1 MTKQEFIDK
10 IAGYVQKYAYVYG
23 IMVHSP
29 IIAQAILE
37 SGWGESKLASQ
48 YHNYFGL
55 KCGTKWTGKSV
66 NLTTKEEYTV
76 GTLTTIKDNFRVFDS
91 MEDGVK
97 GYFEFIQL
105 SRYHNLRG
113 ITDPKKYLETIRAD
127 GYATSSTYVTNT
139 MKLITQYG
147 LTKYDEKGEVKMA
160 KTRTALVAQAQ
171 AWIGK
176 KEADGSHR
184 AIIDVYNAH
193 RPLARSYKVTYTD
206 AWCATFVSACA
217 IKTGM
222 TDLIPTECSC
232 YYMILGFQKLGRW
245 QENDAYVP
253 KPGDVIFY
261 DWQDSGVGDNTGVA
275 DHVGIV
281 EKVSG
286 TTITV
291 IEGNYF
297 NSVKRRTLSVNGRY
311 IRGYGLPAFEADT
324 SAKPIAADTAVT
336 KSVKA
341 TKPAAK
347 FEKGIAGAYR
357 TTATL
362 NMRNGAGTSNK
373 VLTVLKSG
381 TVVRNYG
388 YYSEVGGTKWLY
400 VQVTVDGVKYTGF
413 CSGKYLKK
421 S

>member
-1 MTKQEFIDK
+1 MRKQEFIEK

-23 IMVHSP
+23 ILVHSP
-29 IIAQAILE
+29 VIAQAILE
-37 SGWGESKLASQ
+37 SGWGESKLSSQ

-66 NLTTKEEYTV
+66 NLTTKEEYTE

-105 SRYHNLRG
+105 ARYHNLRG

-127 GYATSSTYVTNT
+127 GYATSYTYVENC
-139 MKLITQYG
+139 MNLINQYG
-147 LTKYDEKGEVKMA
+147 LNKYDEKGDSKMA

-184 AIIDVYNAH
+184 AIIDVYNGHA
-193 RPLARSYKVTYTD
+193 PLPRSYRVTYSD
-206 AWCATFVSACA
+206 AWCATFVSSCA

-222 TDLIPTECSC
+222 TDLIPKECSC

-245 QENDAYVP
+245 QENDAYIP
-253 KPGDVIFY
+253 KPGDIIFY
-261 DWQDSGVGDNTGVA
+261 DWDDSGSGDNVGVA

-291 IEGNYF
+291 IEGNYS

-311 IRGYGLPAFEADT
+311 IRGYGIPAYDAET
-324 SAKPIAADTAVT
+324 SARPTAEEAPTV

-341 TKPAAK
+341 TKSASK
-347 FEKGIAGAYR
+347 FDKSIAGTYK
-357 TTATL
+357 TTAAL
-362 NMRNGAGTSNK
+362 NMRNGAGTVNK
-373 VLTVLKSG
+373 VLTVLKEG
-381 TVVRNYG
+381 TKVQNYG
-388 YYSEVGGTKWLY
+388 YYSEVGGVKWLY
-400 VQVTVDGVKYTGF
+400 VQVTVGKVKYTGF

-421 S
+421 V

>member
-1 MTKQEFIDK
+1 MKKQEFIEK
-10 IAGYVQKYAYVYG
+10 IAGYVEKYAYVYG
-23 IMVHSP
+23 ILVHSP
-29 IIAQAILE
+29 VIAQAILE
-37 SGWGESKLASQ
+37 SGWGESRLSSQ

-66 NLTTKEEYTV
+66 NLTTKEEYTE
-76 GTLTTIKDNFRVFDS
+76 GTLTAIKDNFRVFDS
-91 MEDGVK
+91 MENGVK

-105 SRYHNLRG
+105 ARYQNLRG

-127 GYATSSTYVTNT
+127 GYATSYTYVENC
-139 MKLITQYG
+139 MKLINQYG
-147 LTKYDEKGEVKMA
+147 LTKYDEKGESKMV

-193 RPLARSYKVTYTD
+193 TPLPRSYRVTYSD

-222 TDLIPTECSC
+222 TDLIPKECSC

-245 QENDAYVP
+245 QENDAYIP
-253 KPGDVIFY
+253 KPGDIIFY
-261 DWQDSGVGDNTGVA
+261 DWDDSGSGDNVGVA

-291 IEGNYF
+291 IEGNYS

-311 IRGYGLPAFEADT
+311 IRGYGVPAYDAET
-324 SAKPIAADTAVT
+324 SARPTAEETQTV

-341 TKPAAK
+341 TKSASK
-347 FEKGIAGAYR
+347 FDKSIAGSYK
-357 TTATL
+357 TTAAL
-362 NMRNGAGTSNK
+362 NMRNGAGTVNK
-373 VLTVLKSG
+373 VLTVLKEG
-381 TVVRNYG
+381 TKVQNYG
-388 YYSEVGGTKWLY
+388 YYSEVGGVKWLY
-400 VQVTVDGVKYTGF
+400 VQVTVGKVKYTGF

-421 S
+421 V